1 MDDHSVMLEHTLVL
15 AGEVVDSGMVWQ
27 GWPCTKQFS
36 LEAHR
41 RSVRA
46 HLEDLTNQRMARRD
60 KSRREEQMFAAAF
73 CWPCTA
79 LSALCS
85 SGGGGSGSHTHAGT
99 GNREYDR
106 LSLLE
111 EASTTTSFSTSDKAV
126 EMGMSH
132 SSSRNLLHLKER
144 SNSFMMQTQDD
155 SSDIMRNNGK
165 SALNGNGN
173 GNGNN
178 GSRSK
183 KTTDAEGII
192 YNKGDT
198 PRGDTPRGHTPS
210 SSVKV
215 VPIQPL
221 GTSSSTS
228 TSTSNTPLLGK
239 KKGIDERKDSY
250 GTRD

>member
-1 MDDHSVMLEHTLVL
+1 
-15 AGEVVDSGMVWQ
+15 
-27 GWPCTKQFS
+27 
-36 LEAHR
+36 
-41 RSVRA
+41 
-46 HLEDLTNQRMARRD
+46 
-60 KSRREEQMFAAAF
+60 
-73 CWPCTA
+73 
-79 LSALCS
+79 
-85 SGGGGSGSHTHAGT
+85 
-99 GNREYDR
+99 
-106 LSLLE
+106 
-111 EASTTTSFSTSDKAV
+111 
-126 EMGMSH
+126 
-132 SSSRNLLHLKER
+132 
-144 SNSFMMQTQDD
+144 MMQTQDD
-155 SSDIMRNNGK
+155 SSDIMRNNAK

-198 PRGDTPRGHTPS
+198 PRSDTPRGHTPS